1 MDQSPAISRRV
12 YSVSELTDELKSI
25 IEEKFAFLWIS
36 GEVSNLRR
44 ATSGHIYFSLKDRN
58 AQIAAVIFKNTA
70 QNISQTLSDGS
81 LITGFGRIGLY
92 APRGSYQIIFEYI
105 ESTGVGALLVAFE
118 QLKQRLEKEG
128 LFDPSLKKTIP
139 LLPTLVTVITSPAG
153 AVLRDILNIAS
164 RRFANL
170 QLEII
175 PVAVQGQ
182 EAVAQIAAAV
192 DLADQRHWSDVIILA
207 RGGGSVEDLQ
217 AFNSETVARA
227 IHRCTIPLVSAVGHE
242 TDFSIADWVADLRAP
257 TPSAAAEL
265 VFPSKDDLTYTCL
278 QLQQRL
284 VRRQRT
290 ILERWRSLVSIAEK
304 RLIHPQ
310 RRVYEWLLRV
320 DDLHLRL
327 TRRIQERLHQRIQS
341 FQWWNDRLSQAP
353 QTMGIEIYKEKVENL
368 DYNLINNMNKFI
380 DAMRTKVA
388 VCQQGLRALD
398 PQQVLNRGYSITRW
412 QKNAQIIRDSQAV
425 QIGDVIEILLAQGQ
439 LEAQVKKRSV

>member
-192 DLADQRHWSDVIILA
+192 DLAEI
-207 RGGGSVEDLQ
+207 G
-217 AFNSETVARA
+217 RA
-227 IHRCTIPLVSAVGHE
+227 HV
-242 TDFSIADWVADLRAP
+242 
-257 TPSAAAEL
+257 
-265 VFPSKDDLTYTCL
+265 
-278 QLQQRL
+278 
-284 VRRQRT
+284 
-290 ILERWRSLVSIAEK
+290 
-304 RLIHPQ
+304 
-310 RRVYEWLLRV
+310 
-320 DDLHLRL
+320 
-327 TRRIQERLHQRIQS
+327 
-341 FQWWNDRLSQAP
+341 
-353 QTMGIEIYKEKVENL
+353 
-368 DYNLINNMNKFI
+368 
-380 DAMRTKVA
+380 
-388 VCQQGLRALD
+388 
-398 PQQVLNRGYSITRW
+398 
-412 QKNAQIIRDSQAV
+412 
-425 QIGDVIEILLAQGQ
+425 
-439 LEAQVKKRSV
+439 